1 MLLINIKN
9 LLLIMLFSINVI
21 TTCQGMCEVAIRQFE
36 RKHGIPDKLLM
47 AISLVESGRNIPGRG
62 MVAWPWTI
70 NANGKSYVFPTKS
83 QAIAK
88 VRQLQSQG
96 MRSIDVGCMQINL
109 KHHPSAFRNLEE
121 AFDPYVNISYAAN
134 FLKQKK
140 DTSGSWHHAVGH
152 YHSAVP
158 HINAPYKSRV
168 LKTWAK
174 VQKCYPGKSAVMST
188 VWSPDLR
195 HQGEFEMQIQGENG
209 SKTPVMVQFG
219 PYTGLKR
226 EKIEPAIVTTVHR
239 EVAENT
245 HHNTTKHK
253 DVIRSGAIRGGFFPI
268 HATRSARHM
277 AKKALPSKLLKANY
291 KVSKNSSQKMYA
303 LSTSSG
309 RRGFFPL
316 R

>member
-1 MLLINIKN
+1 MLNRKN
-9 LLLIMLFSINVI
+9 LLFILLLVINGI
-21 TTCQGMCEVAIRQFE
+21 TRCQGMCEVAIRQFE
-36 RKHGIPDKLLM
+36 KKHGIPDKLLM

-70 NANGKSYVFPTKS
+70 NANGKPYIFPTKS

-88 VRQLQSQG
+88 VRQLQAQG
-96 MRSIDVGCMQINL
+96 VSSIDVGCMQINL
-109 KHHPSAFRNLEE
+109 KHHPTAFRNLEE

-174 VQKCYPGKSAVMST
+174 VQKCYPGKSRPMST

-219 PYTGLKR
+219 PYTGLNR
-226 EKIEPAIVTTVHR
+226 EKIQPAVVTTVHR
-239 EVAENT
+239 EAAENMDD
-245 HHNTTKHK
+245 NLNDHK
-253 DVIRSGAIRGGFFPI
+253 DSMRTGGIRGGFFPI
-268 HATRSARHM
+268 HATRNGRHM
-277 AKKALPSKLLKANY
+277 AKKAIPPKLLKANY
-291 KVSKNSSQKMYA
+291 KVSKNSSKKMYT
-303 LSTSSG
+303 LSASSG